1 MQPEF
6 QFCASHLPPFENLRL
21 NVARS
26 NGYKVASCVIFPAS
40 NDFTGAL
47 MPNIT
52 WCDLPE
58 DVSLWP
64 GLPLSL
70 SGDEVMP

>member
-6 QFCASHLPPFENLRL
+6 QFCASHLPPAEYLIL
-21 NVARS
+21 KVARS

-40 NDFTGAL
+40 NDLTGAI

-52 WCDLPE
+52 WCDQHE
-58 DVSLWP
+58 DVSLW
-64 GLPLSL
+64 
-70 SGDEVMP
+70 